1 MRNIE
6 THLWYIQNIF
16 RLIGNLYILL
26 WCFIICQCE
35 KKNVDVTDKTMKS
48 VSKVSTYRSPPSLG
62 WLTECVYHR
71 LLWICSTC
79 HKHFPVLSSF
89 MITGF
94 VTRVTRCVP
103 LFCWSLFFVWPLC
116 SLFFDLRILITP
128 LALVSSNLLIII
140 IAAPSTGLFTTLA
153 IISVLIFNNAVIL
166 FLLVIFFPLF
176 ISPSDNLSIKNLW

>member
-1 MRNIE
+1 M
-6 THLWYIQNIF
+6 
-16 RLIGNLYILL
+16 LYY
-26 WCFIICQCE
+26 WSMW

-128 LALVSSNLLIII
+128 LALVSSNSSYHYYCSSSYWTLYNTSNNI
-140 IAAPSTGLFTTLA
+140 GLDLQ
-153 IISVLIFNNAVIL
+153 
-166 FLLVIFFPLF
+166 
-176 ISPSDNLSIKNLW
+176 

>member
-1 MRNIE
+1 M
-6 THLWYIQNIF
+6 
-16 RLIGNLYILL
+16 LYYWLL
-26 WCFIICQCE
+26 W

-128 LALVSSNLLIII
+128 LSLVSSNSSYHYYCSSSYWTLYNTSNNI
-140 IAAPSTGLFTTLA
+140 GLDLQ
-153 IISVLIFNNAVIL
+153 
-166 FLLVIFFPLF
+166 
-176 ISPSDNLSIKNLW
+176 